1 MAADRLDAIVIG
13 AGVEGLTAAI
23 ALARTGLSVIVV
35 ERKLSPAQLGAGRP
49 AFVSSE
55 TARTLDLT
63 THGVRFAPTAPIVG
77 LAGDSSVVIW
87 PEPHAARAGIAV
99 LSARDAEAYSEFR
112 NRIARAARSP
122 ARMSSP
128 VAWLTSAGAAE
139 EAEASPFWLSSI
151 AHALDEAFDS
161 NLLKGI
167 WAQGAVMGTGV
178 SPVSPMSASLFTR
191 ASLLSEIAPE
201 LAGRAVSGGRA
212 RLISGLVSQFA
223 ALGGELRMGA
233 EAVEVIID
241 RDAAQ
246 GVELVGGVMLRAPL
260 VLSSL
265 DPRRSYLM
273 LVGLRRLPQ
282 PVVRQMMGARAEAKP
297 GLVRLTLGA
306 APPFSKISADV
317 LASAPLIRINPSVE
331 RLSHAH
337 AAFRRRALSEEI
349 SLEVTTCP
357 LTPSKPG
364 GGMTWE
370 LVATAPYL
378 PAETTEGP
386 WSAGRRE
393 KLRELTL
400 AALETV
406 APGIGAMAEEVDVLN
421 PPEPQSNMGP
431 NGAAFLQ
438 ANASSDPTALPR
450 PASALVPQVL
460 KNFVVLERNVFATD
474 GVVGLTAARAVA
486 GAKAKGRLLA

>member
-23 ALARTGLSVIVV
+23 ALARAGLSVIVV
-35 ERKLSPAQLGAGRP
+35 ERKLSPALLGVGRP
-49 AFVSSE
+49 AFVSIE
-55 TARTLDLT
+55 TARALDLT
-63 THGVRFAPTAPIVG
+63 SHGVRFAPPAPIVG
-77 LAGDSSVVIW
+77 LAGDTSVVVW
-87 PEPHAARAGIAV
+87 PELHAARAGIAA
-99 LSARDAEAYSEFR
+99 LSTRDAEAYAEFR

-128 VAWLTSAGAAE
+128 VAWLTSAAAVDDTD
-139 EAEASPFWLSSI
+139 ASPFWLSSI

-161 NLLKGI
+161 DLVKGI

-178 SPVSPMSASLFTR
+178 SPAAPLSASLFTR

-201 LAGRAVSGGRA
+201 LAGRAVSGGRS
-212 RLISGLVSQFA
+212 RLVASLASQFV

-233 EAVEVIID
+233 EAVEIIID

-260 VLSSL
+260 VVSSL
-265 DPRRSYLM
+265 DARRSYLM

-282 PVVRQMMGARAEAKP
+282 PIVRQMMGARAEAKP

-306 APPFSKISADV
+306 APPFTKLSPEV
-317 LASAPLIRINPSVE
+317 LAAVPLIRINPSVE
-331 RLSHAH
+331 RLAHAH
-337 AAFRRRALSEEI
+337 GAFRRRAISEEI
-349 SLEVTTCP
+349 SLEVTTRP
-357 LTPSKPG
+357 LTAARAG
-364 GGMTWE
+364 GGVGWE
-370 LVATAPYL
+370 LVATVPYL

-393 KLRELTL
+393 KLRDLTL

-406 APGIGAMAEEVDVLN
+406 APGLGAMADHVDVLN

-438 ANASSDPTALPR
+438 ANASSDPTVLPR
-450 PASALVPQVL
+450 PVSALVPQVL
-460 KNFVVLERNVFATD
+460 KNLVVLERNIFATD
-474 GVVGLTAARAVA
+474 GVVGLTAARAIA
-486 GAKAKGRLLA
+486 GSKPKGRQRA